1 MIRRR
6 PLLLAAPALL
16 ALPGAARAQGWPA
29 RPVRVIVPFPPGSTP
44 DIAGRAVASHF
55 ASVFGQPF
63 VVENRSG
70 GGGTTGTDAIAKA
83 TDDHTIGVSINAP
96 IATADRLYPRLPYN
110 PQRDIALISLLVRA
124 PQLLV
129 AAPQLGVAS
138 PAEFIARARAEP
150 GRLSY
155 ASTGTGS
162 ASHLAM
168 EALKARENLDITH
181 VAYRGF
187 PEASVDLI
195 AGRVQAMFAIV
206 AAVLGPVREGRM
218 RALGVTAAARFPRA
232 PEIPTLA
239 EQGVG
244 GLESYAWIGLVS
256 PAGLPAAI
264 RARLEREAIAA
275 LGVAETRA
283 RLENA
288 GFEVMGTTA
297 AEFQAFVEAE
307 RRDWGGL
314 IDRLGIRL
322 EL

>member
-1 MIRRR
+1 MLRRR

-16 ALPGAARAQGWPA
+16 ALPGAVRAQAWPS
-29 RPVRVIVPFPPGSTP
+29 RPVRLIVPFPPGSTP

-63 VVENRSG
+63 VVENRPG
-70 GGGTTGTDAIAKA
+70 GGGTTGTDIVAKA

-110 PQRDIALISLLVRA
+110 PQRDLALISLLVRA
-124 PQLLV
+124 PQILV
-129 AAPQLGVAS
+129 AAPQLNVAT
-138 PAEFIARARAEP
+138 PAEFIAAARARP
-150 GRLSY
+150 GAMSY
-155 ASTGTGS
+155 ASTGVGS

-168 EALKARENLDITH
+168 EALKIAQNLDITH
-181 VAYRGF
+181 VAYTGF
-187 PEASVDLI
+187 PAASVDLI
-195 AGRVQAMFAIV
+195 AGRVQAMFAIA
-206 AAVLGPVREGRM
+206 AAVIGQAREGRM
-218 RALGVTAAARFPRA
+218 RALGVTASERFRGAA
-232 PEIPTLA
+232 EVPTLA
-239 EQGVG
+239 EQGIG
-244 GLESYAWIGLVS
+244 GLESYAWIGLIS
-256 PAGLPAAI
+256 PSGMPAAI
-264 RARLEREAIAA
+264 RARLEQEAIAA
-275 LGVAETRA
+275 LRVAETRT

-297 AEFQAFVEAE
+297 AQFQAFVDAE

>member
-1 MIRRR
+1 MLRRR

-16 ALPGAARAQGWPA
+16 ALPGAARAQAWPS
-29 RPVRVIVPFPPGSTP
+29 RPVRLIVPFPPGSTP

-63 VVENRSG
+63 VVENRPG
-70 GGGTTGTDAIAKA
+70 GGGTTGTDLVAKA
-83 TDDHTIGVSINAP
+83 TDGHTIGVSINAP

-110 PQRDIALISLLVRA
+110 PQRDLALISLLVRA
-124 PQLLV
+124 PQILV
-129 AAPQLGVAS
+129 AAPQLNVS
-138 PAEFIARARAEP
+138 TPAEFIAAARARP
-150 GRLSY
+150 GAMSY
-155 ASTGTGS
+155 ASTGVGS

-168 EALKARENLDITH
+168 EALKIAQNLDITH
-181 VAYRGF
+181 VAYTGF
-187 PEASVDLI
+187 PQASVDLI

-206 AAVLGPVREGRM
+206 AAVLGPVRDGRM
-218 RALGVTAAARFPRA
+218 RALGVTASERFRGAA
-232 PEIPTLA
+232 EVPTLA
-239 EQGVG
+239 EQGIS
-244 GLESYAWIGLVS
+244 GLESYAWIGLIS
-256 PAGLPAAI
+256 PSGMPAAI
-264 RARLEREAIAA
+264 RGRLEQEAIAA
-275 LGVAETRA
+275 LRVAETRT

-297 AEFQAFVEAE
+297 AQFQAFVDAE

>member
-16 ALPGAARAQGWPA
+16 ALPGAARAQAWPS

-44 DIAGRAVASHF
+44 DIAGRAVAAHF

-63 VVENRSG
+63 VVENRAG
-70 GGGTTGTDAIAKA
+70 GGGTTGTDIVAKA
-83 TDDHTIGVSINAP
+83 TDEHTIGVSINAP

-110 PQRDIALISLLVRA
+110 PRRDLALISLLVRA
-124 PQLLV
+124 PQILV
-129 AAPQLGVAS
+129 AAPQLDVTT
-138 PAEFIARARAEP
+138 PAAFIAAARARP
-150 GRLSY
+150 GAMSY
-155 ASTGTGS
+155 ASTGVGS

-168 EALKARENLDITH
+168 EALKIAQNLDIIH
-181 VAYRGF
+181 VAYPGF
-187 PEASVDLI
+187 PQASVDLM
-195 AGRVQAMFAIV
+195 ANRVQAMFAIV

-218 RALGVTAAARFPRA
+218 RALGVTAAERFHRA
-232 PEIPTLA
+232 PEVPTLG
-239 EQGVG
+239 EQGIS
-244 GLESYAWIGLVS
+244 GLESYAWIGLIS
-256 PAGLPAAI
+256 PAGMPEAI
-264 RARLEREAIAA
+264 RGRLEAEAIAA
-275 LGVAETRA
+275 LRVPETRT

-297 AEFQAFVEAE
+297 AQFQAFVDAE

>member
-16 ALPGAARAQGWPA
+16 ALPGAARAQAWPS
-29 RPVRVIVPFPPGSTP
+29 RPVRLIVPFPPGSTP
-44 DIAGRAVASHF
+44 DIAGRAVATHF

-63 VVENRSG
+63 VVENRPG
-70 GGGTTGTDAIAKA
+70 GGGTTGTDIVAKA

-110 PQRDIALISLLVRA
+110 PQRDLALVSLLVRA
-124 PQLLV
+124 PQILAV
-129 AAPQLGVAS
+129 APQLNVS
-138 PAEFIARARAEP
+138 TTAEFIAAARARP
-150 GRLSY
+150 GAMSY
-155 ASTGTGS
+155 ASTGVGS

-168 EALKARENLDITH
+168 EALKIAQNLDITH
-181 VAYRGF
+181 VAYTGF
-187 PEASVDLI
+187 PAASVDVI

-206 AAVLGPVREGRM
+206 AAVLGPVRDGRM
-218 RALGVTAAARFPRA
+218 RALGVTAAARFHRA
-232 PEIPTLA
+232 PEVPTLA
-239 EQGVG
+239 EQGIT
-244 GLESYAWIGLVS
+244 GLESYAWIGLI
-256 PAGLPAAI
+256 APAAMPGTI
-264 RARLEREAIAA
+264 RGRLEQEAIAA
-275 LGVAETRA
+275 LRVADTRT

-297 AEFQAFVEAE
+297 AQFQVFVDAE